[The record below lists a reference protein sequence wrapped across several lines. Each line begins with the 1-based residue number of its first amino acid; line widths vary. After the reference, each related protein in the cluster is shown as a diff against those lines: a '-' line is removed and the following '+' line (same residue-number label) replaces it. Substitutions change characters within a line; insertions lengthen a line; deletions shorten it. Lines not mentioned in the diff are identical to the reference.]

1 MREEA
6 SSCSQRTQ
14 TVHTFTLTP
23 SFSGRRPEPIAVEF
37 VLCTL
42 SGGCIHTYHSGGWWG
57 FLSILVGF
65 PIKTYYGVSW
75 SYPDVSWRIPLN
87 TRIFRVSYCITI
99 QLARIRRYVLY
110 LHRIMHVS

>member
-14 TVHTFTLTP
+14 TVHTFTLSP

-42 SGGCIHTYHSGGWWG
+42 SGGCIHTYHST
-57 FLSILVGF
+57 V
-65 PIKTYYGVSW
+65 
-75 SYPDVSWRIPLN
+75 N
-87 TRIFRVSYCITI
+87 
-99 QLARIRRYVLY
+99 RRPPHRLLFTSA
-110 LHRIMHVS
+110 LHSFG